1 MKKLYH
7 ATHISNRD
15 SILQN
20 GLEPRFSKRFDC
32 QNEDKRVYLFE
43 DLKSHVLDFVGYEN
57 IDIWEVELD
66 ENTIINDDLIAKND
80 GVDKC
85 YFINNSIPPTRLK
98 IHKTIF

>member
-7 ATHISNRD
+7 ATHISNRN
-15 SILQN
+15 SILEK
-20 GLEPRFSKRFDC
+20 GLEPRMSKKFDH
-32 QNEDKRVYLFE
+32 NHDDKRVYLFE

-66 ENTIINDDLIAKND
+66 DSIVVNDDLIAKND

-85 YFINNSIPPTRLK
+85 YFTNNYIPPSRLK